1 MKTTK
6 LKMIFLSFWRENK
19 GIKTDKWLLHSVSI
33 VLILITGKSAIGQNL
48 VPNSDFETFI
58 NCPTDVA
65 NMTEVAQWSSATSAT
80 PDYYNVCATNPMMDI
95 PTNFN
100 GNETPHSGNAYA
112 GIVTRD
118 IFSDWMEYITIQL
131 SSPLVAGTTYTVSF
145 WASCA
150 EDDNGVW
157 SVFETMGRSTKL
169 AAYLSANDPTNLG
182 IMSLLSGTPQVS
194 SSGTVNQI
202 NGWTEVTTTYIA
214 SGGEQYITIGNWDAV
229 TIGYGTGI
237 TIDCGT
243 AYYYIDDVSVIPI
256 NAPTEPT
263 ISATVANAT
272 CFGACNGDASV
283 TVTGGLAPYTYVWSG
298 NPSGQGTP
306 EITDLCAGTY
316 SITVTDANGDLV
328 TTDLIIT
335 ESPEIT
341 ASASSTPV
349 TNCSPANG
357 TATVLASGGTGQLT
371 YLWNPTAA
379 TTTIITGLNAG
390 DYSVLVTDALGCN
403 IEVTTNVTSTVSP
416 LSGELVANI
425 TEGCSELCVTFSTTA
440 TDIVS
445 FGWNF
450 GDGGTSNLANPTHCF
465 SVAGDYS
472 VSLQLTDLQGCV
484 TTLNEQDW
492 ITVYPIPVASFD
504 SEQITSDEGATFQF
518 TNLSTNGTS
527 SVWDFGDAAHTQS
540 TDLNPAF
547 TYDGNANSVY
557 CIHLT
562 VTNEWGCVDETEEC
576 VELESEFYLYVPNAF
591 TPDGDAF
598 NNTFQPVLNG
608 GFDPNGYALLIY
620 DRWGELLFESYD
632 AEIGWDGSYGGKL
645 VQDGIYTW
653 QITVKV
659 DGSDFAL
666 EKVGHLSIIR

>member
-1 MKTTK
+1 
-6 LKMIFLSFWRENK
+6 
-19 GIKTDKWLLHSVSI
+19 V
-33 VLILITGKSAIGQNL
+33 
-48 VPNSDFETFI
+48 
-58 NCPTDVA
+58 
-65 NMTEVAQWSSATSAT
+65 
-80 PDYYNVCATNPMMDI
+80 
-95 PTNFN
+95 
-100 GNETPHSGNAYA
+100 
-112 GIVTRD
+112 
-118 IFSDWMEYITIQL
+118 
-131 SSPLVAGTTYTVSF
+131 
-145 WASCA
+145 
-150 EDDNGVW
+150 
-157 SVFETMGRSTKL
+157 
-169 AAYLSANDPTNLG
+169 
-182 IMSLLSGTPQVS
+182 
-194 SSGTVNQI
+194 
-202 NGWTEVTTTYIA
+202 
-214 SGGEQYITIGNWDAV
+214 
-229 TIGYGTGI
+229 
-237 TIDCGT
+237 
-243 AYYYIDDVSVIPI
+243 
-256 NAPTEPT
+256 
-263 ISATVANAT
+263 
-272 CFGACNGDASV
+272 
-283 TVTGGLAPYTYVWSG
+283 
-298 NPSGQGTP
+298 
-306 EITDLCAGTY
+306 
-316 SITVTDANGDLV
+316 V

-341 ASASSTPV
+341 ASASSTSM

-379 TTTIITGLNAG
+379 TTTTITGLNAG

-403 IEVTTNVTSTVSP
+403 IEVSTNVTSTVSP
-416 LSGELVANI
+416 LTGELIANI

-504 SEQITSDEGATFQF
+504 SEQITSDESATFQF

-527 SVWDFGDAAHTQS
+527 SVWDFGDVAHTQS
-540 TDLNPAF
+540 TDLNPSF

-632 AEIGWDGSYGGKL
+632 TEMGWDGSYGGKL